1 MSAAW
6 ITLLLAAPLTLAV
19 SAFCSAMETA
29 LFSLSY
35 QDFQRLRR
43 ESGGGGGGGG
53 AGEAVARLLRRP
65 RAVLVTLLLINTV
78 ANITYLVVTS
88 LFLMSDVSPW
98 VAAGVNVFNVI
109 ALTLVGEVLS
119 KTLAGRLRVEL
130 ARRLGP
136 TVWVLVGVVG
146 PVRTTLER
154 GVLGPLVRLL
164 TPSGLSQGGARLS
177 EEELRGLLSLGQRE
191 GSIGA
196 GETGLLR
203 QLVRMNSLQA
213 RDVMIPRTEVEWIDA
228 AAGRAEVEA
237 IVARTGATRLPV
249 VGVGASIDGGAL
261 GMLNTKRY
269 LAGSARGQLAGVSAT
284 LEPAHYVPERASLE
298 KLLDNLR
305 TRGIKTAL
313 CVDEHGGVTGL
324 VRVQDAAARL
334 VAESAAGAQAE
345 GNDAEPAVRMVGLGA
360 WEVSGRLSAVEWS
373 EMFGLPQDRRA
384 TTVAGLIMTSLDRV
398 PRVGDRV
405 SVGNVWLEV
414 LSLDGRVADRVLVR
428 LNQAD
433 GQRQG
438 QAEGTPE
445 PAARSEPGRS
455 DQGLGQPGRA
465 REGAA

>member
-6 ITLLLAAPLTLAV
+6 IILVLAAPLTLAV

-43 ESGGGGGGGG
+43 ESGGAGGVGGAGG
-53 AGEAVARLLRRP
+53 AGETVARLLRRP

-119 KTLAGRLRVEL
+119 KMLAGRLRVEL

-136 TVWVLVGVVG
+136 TVSVLVGIVG

-154 GVLGPLVRLL
+154 GVVAPLVRLL
-164 TPSGLSQGGARLS
+164 APSGPGRGGASLS

-203 QLVRMNSLQA
+203 QLVRMNALQA
-213 RDVMIPRTEVEWIDA
+213 RDVMIPRPEMEWIDA
-228 AAGRAEVEA
+228 SAGRAEVEA

-269 LAGSARGQLAGVSAT
+269 LAGAARGHLAGVSAT

-313 CVDEHGGVTGL
+313 CVDEHGSVTGL

-345 GNDAEPAVRMVGLGA
+345 GPDSGPAVRMVGLGA

-373 EMFGLPQDRRA
+373 EMFGLPPDRRA
-384 TTVAGLIMTSLDRV
+384 TTVAGLIMASLDRV
-398 PRVGDRV
+398 PRLGDSV
-405 SVGNVWLEV
+405 SMGNVTLEV

-428 LNQAD
+428 LSQP
-433 GQRQG
+433 
-438 QAEGTPE
+438 EGPGG
-445 PAARSEPGRS
+445 PQAARAGG
-455 DQGLGQPGRA
+455 D
-465 REGAA
+465 AA